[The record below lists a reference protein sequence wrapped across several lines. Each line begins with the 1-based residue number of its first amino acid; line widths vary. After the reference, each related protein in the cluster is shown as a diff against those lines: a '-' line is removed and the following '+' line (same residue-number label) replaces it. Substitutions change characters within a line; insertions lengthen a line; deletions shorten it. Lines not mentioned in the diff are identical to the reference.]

1 MSSVDGSKN
10 GNTHKRPSTVICVA
24 GHWLCMH
31 EMNAGLLIDW
41 PDRFNQSATLAW
53 TTNVLTDFGSARRHQ
68 NRDSC
73 ASPWTRRRTVHDTCR
88 ACESPTAQQDFG
100 RNHLWITFC
109 FCVVEIV
116 FGRSGPNRQRFHGCQ
131 RGKKVCP
138 ECEAARAYS
147 DGENKQGLALGKNN
161 YQNPVFRS
169 PCRHSLTGTLFAL
182 FANQGASPCVLR
194 SVTVLWSGCGVV
206 LSA

>member
-1 MSSVDGSKN
+1 
-10 GNTHKRPSTVICVA
+10 
-24 GHWLCMH
+24 MH

-41 PDRFNQSATLAW
+41 PDRFKQSATLAW

-109 FCVVEIV
+109 FVLLRLCFSWSEWAESTALSWAV
-116 FGRSGPNRQRFHGCQ
+116 CQ

-138 ECEAARAYS
+138 ECEAARVYS

-161 YQNPVFRS
+161 FTKILFFGLHV
-169 PCRHSLTGTLFAL
+169 GT
-182 FANQGASPCVLR
+182 V
-194 SVTVLWSGCGVV
+194 
-206 LSA
+206 